1 MTPDER
7 AAPERWPSG
16 QRSRVVRQATHYAL
30 PAGGIMATSARGFG
44 LVALMIG
51 VGIVAIL
58 AGFAVVGSAFYQA
71 KARVADIMESVDA
84 VRKDAA
90 IVAPDGEASLCA
102 DVIRRFARANLSRN
116 FARMDFGLEAVSGG
130 FRPVLTVCATA
141 AQHGP
146 GGVQAA
152 RTAHELLNRI
162 GVLEQKAVLS
172 DTVVSFAVG
181 LTPAERSVC
190 RVPFE
195 NALTA
200 CGEPVAASRITG
212 GKAR

>member
-1 MTPDER
+1 MPMQVFHARDPRMAMTP
-7 AAPERWPSG
+7 A
-16 QRSRVVRQATHYAL
+16 
-30 PAGGIMATSARGFG
+30 ARGFG

-90 IVAPDGEASLCA
+90 IAAPDGEASQCA
-102 DVIRRFARANLSRN
+102 DVIRRFARASLSQN
-116 FARMDFGLEAVSGG
+116 FARMDFGLEAVAGG
-130 FRPVLTVCATA
+130 YRPVLTVCATA

-152 RTAHELLNRI
+152 RTAHELLNRT
-162 GVLEQKAVLS
+162 GVLEQKAMLG
-172 DTVVSFAVG
+172 DKVVSFAVG

-190 RVPFE
+190 RVPFG
-195 NALTA
+195 NPLTA
-200 CGEPVAASRITG
+200 CGDPVAASQIAG